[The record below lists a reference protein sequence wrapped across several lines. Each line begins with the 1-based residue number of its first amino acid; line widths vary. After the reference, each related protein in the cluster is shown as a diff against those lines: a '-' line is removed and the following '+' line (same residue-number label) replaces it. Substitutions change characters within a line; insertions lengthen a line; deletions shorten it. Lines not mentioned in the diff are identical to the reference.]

1 MPSDVPG
8 TDGRPREGPD
18 FDVGVVGLG
27 PAGIAAAAELV
38 RYGRRVVAF
47 ERDRIGGLIHLARR
61 VDNFPSK
68 VASIPGPEVAE
79 LLWTHL
85 DKFPPFVY
93 EGSVE
98 DVAHGPTGFVVDI
111 GGGQLEVKG
120 LVLATGTR
128 PRRLGV
134 PGEELPW
141 VTYSWTDV
149 RREGG
154 GKVAIIGGGDLA
166 VDQALSL
173 RDAGLDVVILVR
185 SGGTLCNRALQL
197 EIESEGRVPIM
208 ARCTP
213 LRFEDRPQRTVV
225 VDREGKEDS
234 LPVDHVL
241 VSIGRGPELP
251 RIDGHRL
258 TLEEIEEKEYPG
270 LFLAGDLIAGR
281 RRQVAIAFGSGLETA
296 MRCEEFL
303 RGKGL

>member
-1 MPSDVPG
+1 
-8 TDGRPREGPD
+8 
-18 FDVGVVGLG
+18 
-27 PAGIAAAAELV
+27 
-38 RYGRRVVAF
+38 
-47 ERDRIGGLIHLARR
+47 

-98 DVAHGPTGFVVDI
+98 DVAHGPTGFNVAI
-111 GGGQLEVKG
+111 GGGQLEVRG
-120 LVLATGTR
+120 LVLATGTH
-128 PRRLGV
+128 PRTLGV

-141 VTYSWTDV
+141 VTYSWTDI
-149 RREGG
+149 RSEGG

-173 RDAGLDVVILVR
+173 RDAGFDVVILVR

-197 EIESEGRVPIM
+197 EIESEGRIPIM
-208 ARCTP
+208 ARCSP
-213 LRFEDRPQRTVV
+213 LRFEDRPQHTII
-225 VDREGKEDS
+225 VDREGKGDS
-234 LPVDHVL
+234 IQVDHVL
-241 VSIGRGPELP
+241 VSIGREPELP
-251 RIDGHRL
+251 RIDGRSL
-258 TLEEIEEKEYPG
+258 TLEDIEAGEYPG
-270 LFLAGDLIAGR
+270 LFLTGDIIAGR
-281 RRQVAIAFGSGLETA
+281 RRQVAIAFGSGLEVA